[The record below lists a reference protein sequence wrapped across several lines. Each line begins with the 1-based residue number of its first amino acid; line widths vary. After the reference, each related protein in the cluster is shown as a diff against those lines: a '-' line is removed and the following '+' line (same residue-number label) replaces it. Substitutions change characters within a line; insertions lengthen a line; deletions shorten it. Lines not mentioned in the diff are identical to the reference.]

1 MKPRREYTFFS
12 NIAPMIEGHITERR
26 ASGFMYNSAADV
38 LKELDTFCIEHA
50 FKTDTVTKEL
60 ADAWSMQRDT
70 EGISARNIRV
80 SILRQ
85 LSKYILSLG
94 KEAYMPP
101 NTQSGEIKVSHVF
114 SEQERIEFFTAL
126 DSLATSSGKYGGML
140 LEECKVI
147 FRLYYCC
154 GLRLSEPLEL
164 KWENINLDQGWIK
177 IIQSKGYKDR
187 ILWLPDDILKML
199 KKYKETI
206 SGFLPGADYVF
217 PGVKD
222 GKHIN
227 DVTVR
232 DYFLRALAH
241 TSCANIANPPT
252 IKSFRHTFVVDRLN
266 SWMLAEENI
275 NEKLPYLCKFLG
287 HSSIHESLY
296 YYHQVEDGMKIVRD
310 KDKTSRIVI
319 PEVIPYEN

>member
-1 MKPRREYTFFS
+1 MKPRRDYTFS
-12 NIAPMIEGHITERR
+12 SGIAPMIVGHITERR

-38 LKELDTFCIEHA
+38 LKELDTFCIDNGFHE
-50 FKTDTVTKEL
+50 DTVTKEM
-60 ADAWSMQRDT
+60 ADAWSVQRVS

-85 LSKYILSLG
+85 LSKYIFSLG
-94 KEAYMPP
+94 REAYMPP

-114 SEQERIEFFTAL
+114 SEKERIEFFTAL
-126 DSLATSSGKYGGML
+126 DSLKVRSGKYGGML

-164 KWENINLDQGWIK
+164 KWENVNLDQGWIK

-187 ILWLPDDILKML
+187 ILWLPDDILSLL
-199 KKYKETI
+199 KEYGETI
-206 SGFLPGADYVF
+206 SKYLSDTEYVF
-217 PGVKD
+217 PGVKE

-232 DYFLRALAH
+232 DYFLRALSR
-241 TSCANIANPPT
+241 TSCAGIANPPT
-252 IKSFRHTFVVDRLN
+252 IKSFRHTYVVDRLN
-266 SWMLAEENI
+266 SWMLAGENI

-296 YYHQVEDGMKIVRD
+296 YYHQVEEGIRIIRE
-310 KDKTSRIVI
+310 KDKTSKIVI
-319 PEVIPYEN
+319 PEVIPYES

>member
-1 MKPRREYTFFS
+1 MKPRRNYTFS
-12 NIAPMIEGHITERR
+12 SSIASMIEGHIAERR

-38 LKELDTFCIEHA
+38 LKELDTFCIDNG
-50 FKTDTVTKEL
+50 FQDDTVTKEM
-60 ADAWSMQRDT
+60 ADAWSIQRDS

-85 LSKYILSLG
+85 LSKYIFSLG
-94 KEAYMPP
+94 KEAYMPS
-101 NTQSGEIKVSHVF
+101 NTQSGEIKVSHIF
-114 SEQERIEFFTAL
+114 SEKERIEFFTAL
-126 DSLATSSGKYGGML
+126 DSLKTRSGKYGSML

-164 KWENINLDQGWIK
+164 KWSNVNLEQGWIK

-187 ILWLPDDILKML
+187 ILWLPDDILGLL
-199 KKYKETI
+199 KEYRETI
-206 SGFLPGADYVF
+206 SHYLQATDYVF
-217 PGVKD
+217 PGIKD

-232 DYFLRALAH
+232 DYFLRALSQ
-241 TSCANIANPPT
+241 TSCADISNPPT
-252 IKSFRHTFVVDRLN
+252 IKSFRHTYVVDRLN
-266 SWMLAEENI
+266 SWMLAGENI
-275 NEKLPYLCKFLG
+275 DEKLPYLCKFLG

-296 YYHQVEDGMKIVRD
+296 YYHQVEEGMKIIRT
-310 KDKTSRIVI
+310 KDKTSKIVI
-319 PEVIPYEN
+319 PEVIPYEE